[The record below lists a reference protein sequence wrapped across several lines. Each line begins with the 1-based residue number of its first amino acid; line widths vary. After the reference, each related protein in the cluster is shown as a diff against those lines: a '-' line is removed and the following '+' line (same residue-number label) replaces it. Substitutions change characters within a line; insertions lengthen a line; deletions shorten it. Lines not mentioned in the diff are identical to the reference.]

1 LLPPPPAARSV
12 SPNASTPAPSDDAVE
27 ETAVK
32 VILGLGNPGREY
44 EQTRHNVGWMVLD
57 HLADVWHFSSWRKD
71 GEALTSS
78 GKVNGVATRLVK
90 PLTFMNLSGQ
100 VLKPWLRRPF
110 WAHQKDLLVVLDEVQ
125 LKLGT
130 WRLRANGSAGGHN
143 GLKSIEHHLK
153 SRDYPRLRIGILP
166 EDERREVGNLSDFV
180 LGEFGKAERKQVDEE
195 LPAIRAAVE
204 TFIADGITLAMNKH
218 NATGRA

>member
-1 LLPPPPAARSV
+1 
-12 SPNASTPAPSDDAVE
+12 
-27 ETAVK
+27 
-32 VILGLGNPGREY
+32 
-44 EQTRHNVGWMVLD
+44 MVLD
-57 HLADVWHFSSWRKD
+57 HLADVWHFPAWRKD
-71 GEALTSS
+71 GEAFTST

-110 WAHQKDLLVVLDEVQ
+110 WAFQKDLLVVVDEVQ

-143 GLKSIEHHLK
+143 GLKSIEHHVK

-166 EDERREVGNLSDFV
+166 EDERRETGDLANFV
-180 LGEFGKAERKQVDEE
+180 LAPFGKAERALLDEE
-195 LPAIRAAVE
+195 LPAIRAAIE
-204 TFIADGITLAMNKH
+204 TFIADGILPAMNKH
-218 NATGRA
+218 NAIGRA